1 MNLSAPFIKR
11 PIMTIL
17 LMISLI
23 TVGVY
28 SYIKLPVSNLP
39 DVSYPVINVTA
50 AYPGADPST
59 MANNVASPLEREFLT
74 ISGLN
79 SVTSTN
85 TLGNSNLV
93 LRFDLEKNIDSAALD
108 VQAAISRAA
117 RNLPPDLP
125 SAPTYRKVNPAQTPI
140 LFLALTSD
148 TMPLNKMYDYGNSYI
163 GQSLSKISGVAQV
176 NVGGSPYAVRVQVD
190 PGKIAMLGLT
200 LQDLSEALVAGN
212 PYLPSGYLDN
222 EVLSSTI
229 IANGQ
234 ILNAE
239 GYNELIAA
247 YPNNSPVRFKDI
259 GNAIDSLQ
267 NYRFLL
273 RYITKDT
280 NKPTVILSILP
291 EPGANTVEITND
303 VFKALQPIL
312 QNLPSDLHLEVV
324 RDKSISIRASID
336 EVQFTLILAFFL
348 VILIIYI
355 YLGSIRDTLIPAL
368 VLPISV
374 ISTFAIMYALGYSMN
389 NLSLLALILAIGFII
404 DDAIVVIEN
413 IVRHVEMGENPW
425 VASLE
430 GAQQISF
437 TILSMT
443 LSLIAVFLPLI
454 FMPGLLGRIL
464 AEFAITL
471 TAITLIS
478 GAISIT
484 LTPMVCS
491 LLITPQKEEK
501 KGYARFSHKLNDAF
515 LRVYKPALLWTLK
528 HRYVALIVMLISLVA
543 SVFFIV
549 KLPKDFIPNDDEG
562 FFIAFT
568 QAAEGTSYE
577 RMKQY
582 QEQVNTIF
590 SANPA
595 IDKFISYAA
604 NQQFRNGV
612 LYANLVPR
620 AQRKAVLEVIGELQ
634 KETAKIPGLNVFYKN
649 IPMIDLSIG
658 SVVKGSYQFAL
669 QSLVPENLYQPAEQY
684 INEIKKIPGIVGVNS
699 DLEIK
704 SPQLFVD
711 ILRDQASSL
720 GVSAL
725 DIERTLALA
734 YAGGRVSRIN
744 SPINQYDII
753 LELLPEFQKNP
764 SALGDI
770 YVRSSLSS
778 KVVPLNAVS
787 KWHEGLGLASV
798 NHTDQFPSVTIA
810 FSIAPGFTLDGVL
823 EKLKA
828 YAKELLP
835 KEVTGT
841 VLGAAQA
848 FEESVN
854 GSAILLILTVFAI
867 YVILGILYESFIH
880 PLTILSTL
888 PPAVIGGLLVLYL
901 FNIPLSLYSFLGII
915 LLIGIVKKNGIMIV
929 DFALENVRLHGDSP
943 EKSIYDACVVR
954 FRPIMMTTLTAIMGA
969 IPIALGTGTGAEAR
983 RPLGLVIIGGLA
995 VSQMITLFVT
1005 PVIYLYLEKWSEK
1018 LKMHSAHRPPE
1029 GKKRTSPA
1037 SADQPSAQP

>member
-1 MNLSAPFIKR
+1 MNLSAPFIER
-11 PIMTIL
+11 PVMTLL

-23 TVGVY
+23 TIGVY

-39 DVSYPVINVTA
+39 DVSYPVISVSA
-50 AYPGADPST
+50 SYPGADPST

-74 ISGLN
+74 ISGLD

-85 TLGNSNLV
+85 TLGSSSIV
-93 LRFDLEKNIDSAALD
+93 LRFDITKNIDSAALD
-108 VQAAISRAA
+108 VQSAISRAN

-148 TMPLNKMYDYGNSYI
+148 TMPLNKMYDYASSFI
-163 GQSLSKISGVAQV
+163 GQSLSKLSGVAQV

-200 LQDLSEALVAGN
+200 LTDLSNALIGGN
-212 PYLPSGYLDN
+212 PYLASGFLNN
-222 EVLSSTI
+222 ESVSSNI
-229 IANGQ
+229 IADGQ
-234 ILNAE
+234 IKDAA
-239 GYNELIAA
+239 GYNELIVA
-247 YPNNSPVRFKDI
+247 YPNNAPVRFKDI
-259 GNAIDSLQ
+259 GKAIDSLQ
-267 NYRFLL
+267 NYRYEL
-273 RYITKDT
+273 RYITKEV
-280 NKPTVILSILP
+280 NKPSVIISILP

-303 VFKALQPIL
+303 VFAALGPIL
-312 QNLPSDLHLEVV
+312 QNLPSDLQLEVV
-324 RDKSISIRASID
+324 RDKSVSIRSSIE
-336 EVQFTLILAFFL
+336 EVQLTLILAFLL
-348 VILIIYI
+348 VVLIIYV
-355 YLGSIRDTLIPAL
+355 YLGSVRDTLIPAL

-430 GAQQISF
+430 GAKQISF

-443 LSLIAVFLPLI
+443 LSLVAVFLPLI
-454 FMPGLLGRIL
+454 FMPGLLGKVL

-484 LTPMVCS
+484 LTPMLCS
-491 LLITPQKEEK
+491 LLIAPNGKKEIS
-501 KGYARFSHKLNDAF
+501 GMAYYSHKINDGF
-515 LRVYKPALLWTLK
+515 LRIYKPALLWTLK
-528 HRYVALIVMLISLVA
+528 HRPFALLIMLLSLAA
-543 SVFFIV
+543 SVFFII

-562 FFIAFT
+562 FFIAYT

-577 RMKQY
+577 RMKEY
-582 QEQVNTIF
+582 QDKVNAIF
-590 SANPA
+590 TANPS
-595 IDKFISYAA
+595 INKFISYAA

-612 LYANLVPR
+612 LYASLVPR
-620 AQRKAVLEVIGELQ
+620 DQRKNILEVIAELQ
-634 KETAKIPGLNVFYKN
+634 VETAKIPGLNVFYKN

-658 SVVKGSYQFAL
+658 TTVKGAYQFVL
-669 QSLVPENLYQPAEQY
+669 QSLNPKSLYGPAENY
-684 INEIKKIPGIVGVNS
+684 INEIKKIPGLVGVNS

-704 SPQLFVD
+704 TPQLNVD
-711 ILRDQASSL
+711 ILRDQASAL

-725 DIERTLALA
+725 DIERTLAFA
-734 YAGGRVSRIN
+734 YAGGRVTRIN
-744 SPINQYDII
+744 SPINQYDVI
-753 LELLPEFQKNP
+753 LELQPEFQKNA
-764 SALGDI
+764 SAMEEI

-787 KWHEGLGLASV
+787 KWKEGLGLASV
-798 NHTDQFPSVTIA
+798 NHLDQFPAVTI
-810 FSIAPGFTLDGVL
+810 SYNIAPGTSLDKVL
-823 EKLKA
+823 EKLKE
-828 YAKELLP
+828 YAHKLLP

-854 GSAILLILTVFAI
+854 GSAILLILTIFAI

-888 PPAVIGGLLVLYL
+888 PPAVIGGLLVLYI

-929 DFALENVRLHGDSP
+929 DFALENVRLHGDTA

-969 IPIALGTGTGAEAR
+969 IPIALGTGSGAEAR

-995 VSQMITLFVT
+995 VSQLITLFVT
-1005 PVIYLYLEKWSEK
+1005 PVIYLYLEKWDER
-1018 LKMHSAHRPPE
+1018 LKMHSEHRPIE
-1029 GKKRTSPA
+1029 KNRR
-1037 SADQPSAQP
+1037 DRN